1 MSNISRK
8 QPLDMND
15 LYFGLPEPKTKEL
28 EVSNLTTMYKE
39 LSLVLTFCTPNNPT
53 MYVHVTC
60 IFKTRV
66 KPTRTNVPWTMDGM
80 CVKETLFLLC
90 SCPSANHGG

>member
-53 MYVHVTC
+53 MC
-60 IFKTRV
+60 I
-66 KPTRTNVPWTMDGM
+66 
-80 CVKETLFLLC
+80 
-90 SCPSANHGG
+90 